1 MRTFYLRI
9 RPDRISLLRFLLE
22 GYDGLAVLST
32 LDVRLGLV
40 RLIVPKA
47 RYGEL
52 WRLLAAISGELA
64 SESGADAALQSAQPQ
79 QLPKQSNSPIIRHSY

>member
-1 MRTFYLRI
+1 MHTFFLRI
-9 RPDRISLLRFLLE
+9 RTDRISLFRFLLE

-32 LDVRLGLV
+32 VDVQQGLV
-40 RLIVPKA
+40 RLIVPKD

-64 SESGADAALQSAQPQ
+64 PENGANTALQSVQPP
-79 QLPKQSNSPIIRHSY
+79 QLPKQPNSPIIRHSY